1 MDDRLRALERA
12 ARADPADLV
21 AGRALV
27 QALEQAGEE
36 VGAWRERCRLA
47 RGGDEDA
54 WRALTALPAGAWS
67 PGEPIER
74 LFEGAYSAEADAR
87 TVLLAGPTLEA
98 LDAANLA
105 PRWSISGAQ
114 GHSLLVGP
122 YVAHAPAEAREVVLR
137 LTATGDEVARV
148 ATPGPV
154 TVLHATLDRLIVTC
168 EQGFESR
175 SVIVDLG
182 EAPGATLAV
191 RVDRPPYQST
201 VAAGRGLRVVVKHES
216 VAAVFEAR
224 GVDDDVVRW
233 RTRDKPSVM
242 SDVGV
247 VVEHLGGRAGRD
259 AYELTPERG
268 EQRWRQRMASPWGL
282 VAAALAGDTALLVVG
297 EAYPDFAS
305 LAPPRSRLVALDRC
319 RGGASRWEQRWSLEW
334 PATLAAAEDVAYLRL
349 TDRRE
354 RWRVECVR
362 LDSGRSAWSSSVPE
376 PGPDPSRCGLAV
388 AHGFLQVSPEGRS
401 THLLRLGAP

>member
-12 ARADPADLV
+12 ARADPTDRV

-27 QALEQAGEE
+27 QALDQAGDE
-36 VGAWRERCRLA
+36 VGVWRERCRLA
-47 RGGDEDA
+47 RGGDERA
-54 WRALTALPAGAWS
+54 WRELTALPAGARS

-233 RTRDKPSVM
+233 HARQLGLL
-242 SDVGV
+242 SD
-247 VVEHLGGRAGRD
+247 
-259 AYELTPERG
+259 
-268 EQRWRQRMASPWGL
+268 SGL
-282 VAAALAGDTALLVVG
+282 VVFFGHGNAEVSELDPASGERRWTYAPRSPAVSAALAGDVVVLALARSPSELGHGCMHMTALERRVG
-297 EAYPDFAS
+297 
-305 LAPPRSRLVALDRC
+305 APRWERPAPSHFETCVSEDAMYLLDR
-319 RGGASRWEQRWSLEW
+319 EPQEWSAKVE
-334 PATLAAAEDVAYLRL
+334 
-349 TDRRE
+349 RRE
-354 RWRVECVR
+354 
-362 LDSGRSAWSSSVPE
+362 LASGRTMWGGPIPTPPLDDPYWVP
-376 PGPDPSRCGLAV
+376 GFHAV
-388 AHGFLQVSPEGRS
+388 DRGVVVVYSDGEDGR